1 MTTARLRGIYATS
14 LTALLKD
21 EYEIVQA
28 SPPIESRFDRTFS
41 AAPAAVTIADAADR
55 TGVAVRAPDGETLQA
70 VGSALT
76 SVGVDAFS
84 WTPPI
89 TPELVCTGT
98 VESVER
104 TGAVV
109 DLGAGAGFLPFREAD
124 EQLQR
129 GDELTVQ
136 VARTTAPW
144 VDDRPELRTT
154 IAVEN
159 SYGRLQKGTTAAG
172 DGIDVTDLLDVSP
185 RDGWMIRWAQ
195 GATDHSFDVLAQA
208 LSQLNERAKQI
219 DAGDDASV
227 RPQQLLW
234 VWFGRKSR
242 FALDDHRRSV
252 TTTMDGHHRIKAG
265 TDAASAAV
273 DFTEAVADPTGD
285 FPFAETISAFGPDEG
300 DSIEIAHG
308 KPDGRCFSLGT
319 ATITDRD
326 DRTITVERTM
336 SPGGSYDALGV
347 EKEAGDVATTKLT
360 EGKWWY
366 PTVYRDRNGTSKG
379 TYVNVCTPVELFPDQ
394 ARYIDLHVDVVKHA
408 DGTVERVDDDELAAA
423 AAAGQLSEQV
433 ADKARTVATSLERAL
448 SDD

>member
-1 MTTARLRGIYATS
+1 MTTVRLRGIYATA
-14 LTALLKD
+14 LTALLED

-28 SPPIESRFDRTFS
+28 SPPIKSRFDRAFGD
-41 AAPAAVTIADAADR
+41 APAAVTIGDAADR
-55 TGVAVRAPDGETLQA
+55 TGIAVVAPDDETLQPICA
-70 VGSALT
+70 EIT

-84 WTPPI
+84 WTASTPPE
-89 TPELVCTGT
+89 TVCTGT

-104 TGAVV
+104 QGAVV
-109 DLGAGAGFLPFREAD
+109 DLGAAAGFLPFREAD

-159 SYGRLQKGTTAAG
+159 SYGHLQKGTTATG
-172 DGIDVTDLLDVSP
+172 DGIGVTDLLDVSP
-185 RDGWMIRWAQ
+185 REGWTVRWAE
-195 GATDHSFDVLAQA
+195 GATDHSFDVLAAA
-208 LSQLNERAKQI
+208 LSQLNERAKRIEDEVEKPTQ
-219 DAGDDASV
+219 
-227 RPQQLLW
+227 PQKQMW
-234 VWFGRKSR
+234 VWFGRESR
-242 FALDDHRRSV
+242 FALDEHRGTV

-273 DFTEAVADPTGD
+273 DFTEAVSEPTGD
-285 FPFAETISAFGPDEG
+285 FPFAETVSAFGPAVG

-319 ATITDRD
+319 ATVTDRD
-326 DRTITVERTM
+326 DTTITVERTM

-347 EKEAGDVATTKLT
+347 KKEAGDVATTKLT

-408 DGTVERVDDDELAAA
+408 DGTLKRVDDDELEAAQ
-423 AAAGQLSEQV
+423 AAGQLTEQV
-433 ADKARTVATSLERAL
+433 ADRARTVAVSLERAL